1 MCETVCTRMPRE
13 LAEELLQSIHLLHII
28 EEHNGFELLP
38 AEIDWAEVAEIEHE
52 AEITIL
58 VDELDSVQKSLT
70 ETTVQLEQT
79 IIDREHLREDVQRLI
94 NINQKLVAEID
105 RLHAAYNTLPD
116 VQRLISISLQYHR
129 MPADIF
135 LRQADGTFKKVE

>member
-105 RLHAAYNTLPD
+105 RLKGEPPVLQATRWHGTPPVSQDASGYIPAAHWSETL
-116 VQRLISISLQYHR
+116 Q
-129 MPADIF
+129 
-135 LRQADGTFKKVE
+135 